1 MERNEPD
8 RPTLTAFIKVISKE
22 EKSRRLD
29 NRTTLNILWRPEVRE
44 ELTVQG
50 VAVLS
55 DN

>member
-1 MERNEPD
+1 MDRTEPD
-8 RPTLTAFIKVISKE
+8 RPTLTAFVKVVTKTP
-22 EKSRRLD
+22 KSRRLN
-29 NRTTLNILWRPEVRE
+29 NRVSLNQLWRPEVRE

>member
-1 MERNEPD
+1 MDRNEPD
-8 RPTLTAFIKVISKE
+8 RPTLTAFVKVVSKTP
-22 EKSRRLD
+22 KSRRHGNKD
-29 NRTTLNILWRPEVRE
+29 TLKQIWRPEVRE

>member
-1 MERNEPD
+1 MERNDPD
-8 RPTLTAFIKVISKE
+8 RHTLTQFIKVVTKTP
-22 EKSRRLD
+22 KSRRQN
-29 NRTTLNILWRPEVRE
+29 NRKTLQQLWRPEVRE

>member
-1 MERNEPD
+1 MD
-8 RPTLTAFIKVISKE
+8 RSDPARPSLTAFIKVVTKTP
-22 EKSRRLD
+22 KSRRLD
-29 NRTTLNILWRPEVRE
+29 NRETLKQIWRPEVRD